1 MKYLSTRGGG
11 EAVNFSAAISLGLAP
26 DGGIFQPQMDESFWR
41 ESAAAVVREC
51 EKCSDFPSLAAQMLK
66 PFLRDDPLQEK
77 LEDICTRALTF
88 PIPLIDI
95 GEHTSLLELF
105 HGPTCAFKD
114 VGASFL
120 AECLSHLNRDDP
132 RPRVVLV
139 ATSGDTGGAVARAFF
154 GRPATRVVILF
165 PKGMVSAR
173 QQAQLCAW
181 GDNINAYAVRGTFD
195 DCQRM
200 VKGALADATLHA
212 RMRLLSAN
220 SINIGRLLP
229 QAAYYAYASLEYRHR
244 HGVAPGVIVPSGNL
258 GNGVAAVLALRMGFP
273 IREVVLATNA
283 NRAVP
288 DYFASGRYQGQPT
301 VQTLANAMDVGA
313 PSNFERLMALFADF
327 SGLKTRVRS
336 LSVSDAEIRE
346 VIRTGERRF
355 GQIFCPHTAVGIRA
369 REVLGGKN
377 WIVAATAHP
386 AKFET
391 LVEPLI
397 GHDIPVPETLAGL
410 LNKPYSLSELDA
422 WDPAWMHV
430 ALP

>member
-11 EAVNFSAAISLGLAP
+11 VAVNFSAAITEGLAP
-26 DGGIFQPQMDESFWR
+26 DGGIYQPQVDEAFWR
-41 ESAAAVVREC
+41 ECAETVVREC
-51 EKCSDFPSLAAQMLK
+51 EKTQDFPSLAAQMLK
-66 PFLRDDPLQEK
+66 PFLKGDPLQVE
-77 LEDICTRALTF
+77 LQDICRRALSF
-88 PIPLIDI
+88 PIPLVDI
-95 GEHTSLLELF
+95 GEQTSLLELF

-154 GRPATRVVILF
+154 GRPGTRVVILF

-181 GDNINAYAVRGTFD
+181 GGNIKAHAVRGTFD

-200 VKGALADATLHA
+200 VKGALADASLHT

-229 QAAYYAYASLEYRHR
+229 QAAYYAHASLEYRKR
-244 HGVAPGVIVPSGNL
+244 HGVAAGVIVPSGNL
-258 GNGVAAVLALRMGFP
+258 GNGVAAALALRMGFP
-273 IREVVLATNA
+273 IREVILATNA

-288 DYFASGRYQGQPT
+288 DYFATGHYQGQPT
-301 VQTLANAMDVGA
+301 VQTLANAMDVGS
-313 PSNFERLMALFADF
+313 PSNFERLIALFPDF
-327 SGLKTRVRS
+327 SALQSQVRAI
-336 LSVSDAEIRE
+336 SVSDEEIRD
-346 VIRTGERRF
+346 VIRTGEKRF
-355 GQIFCPHTAVGIRA
+355 RQIFCPHTAVGIRA
-369 REVLGGKN
+369 RELLGGEH

-397 GHDIPVPETLAGL
+397 GHEIPVPGTLAGL
-410 LNKPYSLSELDA
+410 LNKSYPLIELEA
-422 WDPAWMHV
+422 QDPTWARI